1 VYDQDWK
8 TTQELLYYFVDILS
22 KGGNYL
28 INIGPDGKGHVP
40 EASAKSLIEMGDWIA
55 KNKEV
60 VYGTSQWKV
69 ANEGQSETLID
80 GTGHRASKGLK
91 RSFTTSDFWFT
102 AKENKVYAI
111 SLVPSSTTIFIKSL
125 NKKNGNYRR
134 VSILGDNQKL
144 EWKQTNEGLVVTLA
158 TPIKNKNGFTI
169 KFEK

>member
-91 RSFTTSDFWFT
+91 RSLR
-102 AKENKVYAI
+102 
-111 SLVPSSTTIFIKSL
+111 LVIFGLQPKKIRFMPFHSCLLQRLFLL
-125 NKKNGNYRR
+125 NH
-134 VSILGDNQKL
+134 
-144 EWKQTNEGLVVTLA
+144 
-158 TPIKNKNGFTI
+158 
-169 KFEK
+169 